1 MENLEKTLQEMQDRK
16 KELVYQDLDKY
27 KDRFHELIGG
37 ACLFYKIA
45 GFGTSES
52 PMWFQLRVDPDELN
66 RVSLFFANSQRPD
79 ISFSIPLEEDDQ
91 WVMYEAFNETY
102 NYFRDLK
109 YTYIR
114 ENHPTIYSEIK

>member
-1 MENLEKTLQEMQDRK
+1 MEKLDKTLQEMQDRK

-52 PMWFQLRVDPDELN
+52 PMWFQLRVDFDELN
-66 RVSLFFANSQRPD
+66 RVSLFFVNSQRTD

-91 WVMYEAFNETY
+91 WVLYEAYNEAY

>member
-1 MENLEKTLQEMQDRK
+1 MKESK
-16 KELVYQDLDKY
+16 KQLVSQDLEKY

-52 PMWFQLRVDPDELN
+52 PMWFQLRVDPNELD
-66 RVSLFFANSQRPD
+66 RVSLFFANSQRPS

-91 WVMYEAFNETY
+91 WVLYEAFNEVY
-102 NYFRDLK
+102 NYFRELK
-109 YTYIR
+109 YTYIK
-114 ENHPTIYSEIK
+114 ENHPTIYNEIK